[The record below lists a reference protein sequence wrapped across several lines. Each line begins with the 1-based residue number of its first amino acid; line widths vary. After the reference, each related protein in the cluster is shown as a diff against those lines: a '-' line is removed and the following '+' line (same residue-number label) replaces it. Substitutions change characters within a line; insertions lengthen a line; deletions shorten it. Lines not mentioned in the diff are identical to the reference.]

1 MTLNRLSPLTF
12 AGIRGMSKNLKSSM
26 IVFKNLKA
34 ERMTLNSEDD
44 KLKLKISE
52 INVFLE
58 NKCKFQSATVKKWHL
73 RHWMNLL
80 LM

>member
-1 MTLNRLSPLTF
+1 M
-12 AGIRGMSKNLKSSM
+12 A
-26 IVFKNLKA
+26 
-34 ERMTLNSEDD
+34 LNSEDD

-58 NKCKFQSATVKKWHL
+58 NKCEFQSATVKKWHL